1 MRDIFKTKLTKDSL
15 MLLKKPQN
23 SYQRTCVSKD
33 EFNKKQVKH
42 KNKSMNM
49 CFILVHSNCELLQP

>member
-15 MLLKKPQN
+15 MLKKPQN

-33 EFNKKQVKH
+33 EFNKK
-42 KNKSMNM
+42 
-49 CFILVHSNCELLQP
+49 